1 MSKAVMISIRV
12 EWCEMIVSRK
22 KTVEV
27 RKSRPRLE
35 PPFKCYIY
43 CTQPKHLYDDFISIV
58 TEDGVVG
65 FFGGGKVIGEF
76 VCDDIRY
83 ADAFNF
89 VIKEDGEKA
98 LEGSCIDKADLFE
111 YLGWEN
117 GMPRAEC
124 TPFYRWHI
132 SNLIIYD
139 QPRKIGEFR
148 RICHNDLHCESCAMH
163 YTHNGTC
170 GNYSLQVR
178 RPPQSWC
185 YVEEL
190 QG

>member
-1 MSKAVMISIRV
+1 MSKAVMISIRQK
-12 EWCEMIVSRK
+12 WCEMIVSRK

-27 RKSRPRLE
+27 RKTRPRLE
-35 PPFKCYIY
+35 PPFRCYIY
-43 CTQPKHLYDDFISIV
+43 CTQPKHLYDDFISV
-58 TEDGVVG
+58 DTEDGTVG

-89 VIKEDGEKA
+89 VVKEDGEKA

-117 GMPRAEC
+117 GMPRAKC

-148 RICHNDLHCESCAMH
+148 RICHNDLYCESCAMY
-163 YTHNGTC
+163 YTHNGNC
-170 GNYSLQVR
+170 DNYSLQVR

-190 QG
+190 ER